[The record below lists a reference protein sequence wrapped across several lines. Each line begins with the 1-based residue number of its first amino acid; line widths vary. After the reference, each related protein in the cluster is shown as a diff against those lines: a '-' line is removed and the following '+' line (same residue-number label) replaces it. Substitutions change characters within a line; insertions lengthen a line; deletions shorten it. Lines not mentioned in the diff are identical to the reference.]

1 METDWIVKGTIDTE
15 QKEYILMG
23 YFQKLNKYLEE
34 LKLYPMFIEV
44 SVHLGS
50 IQTIITQNKLLK
62 TKKNYLTFDD
72 ELAAEDLITSDLP
85 VLTEQDTEELK
96 KVLKNTQPKMLDY
109 FNIIKALWT
118 LVFDSL
124 SIYLKRNRWN
134 IKSKSGFFYYKEN
147 EIIRIWRYDTKR
159 IPKNPIQSKTKVKLL
174 YEGTSDDL
182 TIIQLISKFS
192 PTYKSKAEKKF
203 PIFEVLSTQNF
214 PLNETLVPI
223 AKRKIISL
231 VNQSVRFDKL
241 EKEKKLITNGVQ

>member
-109 FNIIKALWT
+109 FNIIKAL
-118 LVFDSL
+118 
-124 SIYLKRNRWN
+124 
-134 IKSKSGFFYYKEN
+134 
-147 EIIRIWRYDTKR
+147 
-159 IPKNPIQSKTKVKLL
+159 
-174 YEGTSDDL
+174 
-182 TIIQLISKFS
+182 
-192 PTYKSKAEKKF
+192 
-203 PIFEVLSTQNF
+203 
-214 PLNETLVPI
+214 
-223 AKRKIISL
+223 
-231 VNQSVRFDKL
+231 
-241 EKEKKLITNGVQ
+241 